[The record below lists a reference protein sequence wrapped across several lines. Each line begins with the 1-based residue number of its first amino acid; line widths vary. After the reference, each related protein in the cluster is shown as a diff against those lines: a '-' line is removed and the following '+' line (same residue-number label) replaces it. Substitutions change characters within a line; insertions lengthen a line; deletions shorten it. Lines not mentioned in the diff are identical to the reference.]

1 MIKRYI
7 RSNHLSLHQNYDHQ
21 PTELRLPTHSFTVSI
36 PIPSLIEIPLVDN
49 DCIDYIPNHS
59 LYIHFIH
66 RPKTDC
72 LPHSTTT
79 PPTTIA
85 IIIMTGFTAAFLCS
99 ILAFISL
106 IQPCPAPPVVA
117 GIVGGVALG
126 AGAAIGGA
134 AVAGNRGKKRDNT
147 SNNGTTV
154 IRGSRMS
161 ACMTEYVS
169 EDAVTIQKISD
180 TSMIIGDIAPA
191 CMEAIRAYN
200 DDPNIVNLN
209 AAHGTT
215 NVINAT
221 AVLVYGVP
229 LPMMRAMG
237 TFLKS
242 IPDKPVGSPTYKRR
256 AIGGSVSI

>member
-1 MIKRYI
+1 
-7 RSNHLSLHQNYDHQ
+7 
-21 PTELRLPTHSFTVSI
+21 
-36 PIPSLIEIPLVDN
+36 
-49 DCIDYIPNHS
+49 
-59 LYIHFIH
+59 
-66 RPKTDC
+66 
-72 LPHSTTT
+72 
-79 PPTTIA
+79 
-85 IIIMTGFTAAFLCS
+85 MTGFTAAFLCS

-134 AVAGNRGKKRDNT
+134 AAAGHRGKRRDITRGND
-147 SNNGTTV
+147 TTV
-154 IRGSRMS
+154 LHGSRMS
-161 ACMTEYVS
+161 ACMAEYVS

-180 TSMIIGDIAPA
+180 TSMVIGEIAPA

-215 NVINAT
+215 TVLNDT
-221 AVLVYGVP
+221 AVWVYGVP
-229 LPMMRAMG
+229 LPMMSAMA

-242 IPDKPVGSPTYKRR
+242 IPDKPVGSPTYERR
-256 AIGGSVSI
+256 AIDGSVSI